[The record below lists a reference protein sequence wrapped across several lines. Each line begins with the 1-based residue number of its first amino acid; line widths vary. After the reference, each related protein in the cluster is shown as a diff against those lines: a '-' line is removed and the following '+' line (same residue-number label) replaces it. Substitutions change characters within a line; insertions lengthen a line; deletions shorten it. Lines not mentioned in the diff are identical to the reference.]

1 MNGSVENA
9 ECGVWK
15 VRSVEN
21 AECGKCGVWKTPS
34 VENAECGKCGVWKR
48 RSVEK
53 AECGKCR
60 VWKMRSVENAKIV
73 NPEEHDPQLRGVF
86 TPFSV
91 PILTSDPEMRL
102 CACVSLNAV
111 MTFELDFLF
120 MSAPVKNLEV
130 ARFTQGLETGT
141 VEGNSSERKKK
152 QACEVLEDCS
162 FSHSRTSHTR

>member
-1 MNGSVENA
+1 M
-9 ECGVWK
+9 
-15 VRSVEN
+15 RSVED
-21 AECGKCGVWKTPS
+21 AECGKCGVWK
-34 VENAECGKCGVWKR
+34 VWR
-48 RSVEK
+48 
-53 AECGKCR
+53 
-60 VWKMRSVENAKIV
+60 VENAKKV
-73 NPEEHDPQLRGVF
+73 NPEKHNPQLRGVF

-152 QACEVLEDCS
+152 RACEVLEDRS
-162 FSHSRTSHTR
+162 FSHSRASHAR